1 MILIT
6 ISRMMGAGAEVIS
19 ERVARKLGLEL
30 YNDERLPSVAREI
43 GLKSEELA
51 SLDEKEPGFFER
63 LWSNRPMV
71 MLDLLQSVVYEIAR
85 RGDGVIVGHGGQ
97 VMLKEFDCALHV
109 HIEASFDRRVERIM
123 QLHNLDPRTA
133 ENMVRKSDHQRG
145 GFLRYA
151 FNMNWEDPALYDM
164 VVNTEKVGID
174 TAAQLIIEAAR
185 SEEIKSCSPTA
196 IDAMARLA
204 LARRAEAK
212 LLEAA
217 FSPFS
222 LSVKCPQPGVVEIS
236 GWVATNEEKESIS
249 SLLKEL
255 PGVTETRLNV
265 VVRPLESE

>member
-1 MILIT
+1 MSLIT

-19 ERVARKLGLEL
+19 ERVARTLGVEL
-30 YNDERLPSVAREI
+30 YNDE
-43 GLKSEELA
+43 KQ
-51 SLDEKEPGFFER
+51 PGFFER

-71 MLDLLQSVVYEIAR
+71 MLDLIQAVVYEIAR

-97 VMLKEFDCALHV
+97 VLLREFDCALHV

-123 QLHNLDPRTA
+123 KLHNLDRHAA

-151 FNMNWEDPALYDM
+151 FNMNWEDPSLYDM
-164 VVNTEKVGID
+164 VINTEKVGID
-174 TAAQLIIEAAR
+174 TAVQLIVEAAR
-185 SEEIKSCSPTA
+185 SEEIKACSPTA
-196 IDAMARLA
+196 LDAMARLA
-204 LARRAEAK
+204 LARSAEAR

-222 LSVKCPQPGVVEIS
+222 LSVKSPQRGVVEVS
-236 GWVATNEEKESIS
+236 GWVIAEEDKEKIGT
-249 SLLKEL
+249 LLKGI
-255 PGVTETRLNV
+255 PQVTEVRLNL